1 MDLYVLTPEYQ
12 LIDIIDNYCSIIWTR
27 RFRDVGDFELYVPA
41 TSHYIEIL
49 KADNVIIRNDDD
61 MICIIEKIVLS
72 TSEESGNYLTVTGR
86 SVESLLER
94 RIVWG
99 QTILSGTAENAIR
112 KLITD
117 NAFSP
122 EIDGRRIPNFLL
134 GPSNNFTETINM
146 QMTGDN
152 LLEAVKEICTT
163 YNYGFKITLDKLTN
177 VIVFNIYKGTD
188 RSTGQ
193 NSVPFVMFS
202 PSYDN
207 LISTEY
213 VYDKSKLKNVAY
225 VAGEGEGKNRKSQT
239 IGTAKWLDR
248 YELFVDAKNIS
259 SNDGEISEEEYNL
272 QLCEKGKEALG
283 DKNETTAFS
292 GQIVST
298 ELYIYKT
305 HFFVGDFVQI
315 ESNYGISAKAQIL
328 EIVECEDENGYSCL
342 PTLSTGEEF

>member
-27 RFRDVGDFELYVPA
+27 RFQDVGDFELYVPA

-49 KADNVIIRNDDD
+49 KVDNIIMRDDDD
-61 MICIIEKIVLS
+61 MICIIEKIALS
-72 TSEESGNYLTVTGR
+72 TSEENGNYLTVTGR

-117 NAFSP
+117 NAFTP
-122 EIDGRRIPNFLL
+122 EIDDRRIPNFLL

-163 YNYGFKITLDKLTN
+163 YNYGFKITLNKLTN

-188 RSTGQ
+188 RSTEQ

-248 YELFVDAKNIS
+248 YELFVDAKNI
-259 SNDGEISEEEYNL
+259 
-272 QLCEKGKEALG
+272 G

-328 EIVECEDENGYSCL
+328 EIVECKDENGYSCL
-342 PTLSTGEEF
+342 PTLSTWEGF